1 MSWNGTTSNGTFSS
15 SHVMLHHLDAMGQQ
29 TVDSKT
35 SDHGKAN
42 TKSGV
47 PKHDK
52 PLSVPEAVMGT
63 AVQDSQSENVVAASK
78 SIESPL
84 FPEANNMVNNVSNI
98 TGSKRPTP
106 ECLVN
111 PLNRCSTNNSGS
123 GHLVYVRRR
132 PDGELSKT
140 AASNNQS
147 GVTDYSQLK
156 KLQHDEKA
164 QTEIQIKEA
173 RYYVPEVSS
182 MSRTPSRVSL
192 SMKPSVPPS
201 TGESNNNLASVNVSN
216 YQVTSTSL
224 LLDNPKKVNFKHWE
238 ERYFQLQNLLHKLER
253 SKQEDYI
260 QMLRSLS
267 SVDLSKH
274 AVELEKRSI
283 RLALEEAKEV
293 QRVRVSDVLG
303 KYPMNPKSSLA

>member
-1 MSWNGTTSNGTFSS
+1 MEHFLLIMSCSIISTQC
-15 SHVMLHHLDAMGQQ
+15 AYEMGQQ

-156 KLQHDEKA
+156 KLSQHDEKA

-182 MSRTPSRVSL
+182 MSRTPSRGSL

-238 ERYFQLQNLLHKLER
+238 ERYFQLQNLLHKLEQ

-303 KYPMNPKSSLA
+303 KYPMNPNSSVA

>member
-1 MSWNGTTSNGTFSS
+1 
-15 SHVMLHHLDAMGQQ
+15 MGQQ
-29 TVDSKT
+29 TVDSKS
-35 SDHGKAN
+35 SDHGQAN
-42 TKSGV
+42 AKSG

-52 PLSVPEAVMGT
+52 QLLVPVAIMGP
-63 AVQDSQSENVVAASK
+63 AIQDSRSESVVAASK

-84 FPEANNMVNNVSNI
+84 FPETNNMDNKVSNI

-111 PLNRCSTNNSGS
+111 PLSRCSTNNSGS

-132 PDGELSKT
+132 PEGELSKT

-147 GVTDYSQLK
+147 GVTDYPQLK
-156 KLQHDEKA
+156 KLSQHDEKT
-164 QTEIQIKEA
+164 QTEVQMKEA
-173 RYYVPEVSS
+173 RHYIPEVSPIS
-182 MSRTPSRVSL
+182 GTSSRCSL

-216 YQVTSTSL
+216 HQVTSTRL
-224 LLDNPKKVNFKHWE
+224 LLDNQKKVNFKLWE
-238 ERYFQLQNLLHKLER
+238 ERYFQLQNLLHKLEQ
-253 SKQEDYI
+253 SKQEDYV

-274 AVELEKRSI
+274 AVELEKRSM

-293 QRVRVSDVLG
+293 QRVRGLDVLG
-303 KYPMNPKSSLA
+303 KYPKNPRASIA

>member
-1 MSWNGTTSNGTFSS
+1 
-15 SHVMLHHLDAMGQQ
+15 MGQQ
-29 TVDSKT
+29 TVDSKS
-35 SDHGKAN
+35 SDHGQAN
-42 TKSGV
+42 AKSG

-52 PLSVPEAVMGT
+52 QLLVPVAIMGP
-63 AVQDSQSENVVAASK
+63 AIQDSRSESVVAASK

-84 FPEANNMVNNVSNI
+84 FPETNNMDNKVSNI

-111 PLNRCSTNNSGS
+111 PLSRCSTNNSGS

-132 PDGELSKT
+132 PEGELSKT

-147 GVTDYSQLK
+147 GVTDYPQLK
-156 KLQHDEKA
+156 KLSQHDEKT
-164 QTEIQIKEA
+164 QTEVQMKEA
-173 RYYVPEVSS
+173 RHYFPEVSPIS
-182 MSRTPSRVSL
+182 GTSSRCSL

-216 YQVTSTSL
+216 HQVTSTRL
-224 LLDNPKKVNFKHWE
+224 LLDNQKKVNFKLWE
-238 ERYFQLQNLLHKLER
+238 ERYFQLQNLLHKLEQ
-253 SKQEDYI
+253 SKQEDYV

-274 AVELEKRSI
+274 AVELEKRSM

-293 QRVRVSDVLG
+293 QRVRGLDVLG
-303 KYPMNPKSSLA
+303 KYPKNPRASIA

>member
-1 MSWNGTTSNGTFSS
+1 
-15 SHVMLHHLDAMGQQ
+15 MGQQ

-111 PLNRCSTNNSGS
+111 PLNRYSTNNSGS

-156 KLQHDEKA
+156 KLSQHDEKA

-182 MSRTPSRVSL
+182 MSRTPSRGSL

-238 ERYFQLQNLLHKLER
+238 ERYFQLQNLLHKLEQ

-260 QMLRSLS
+260 QSMYSNFLRL
-267 SVDLSKH
+267 VH
-274 AVELEKRSI
+274 
-283 RLALEEAKEV
+283 
-293 QRVRVSDVLG
+293 
-303 KYPMNPKSSLA
+303 